1 MPGIGARWITYPTGR
16 RLLRVAD
23 GNSRHL
29 AGRGAWIVA
38 QCRRAGVEM
47 QRGSGKDGGKGPH
60 VAPGVRSRWTEEGK
74 ASDVEP
80 SLSRLGALPTL
91 AFASALR
98 RICLPAAC
106 LWLAVGLPPICAGCM
121 HASRA
126 SVSAK
131 GGVSCAVFEPAWLT
145 YGVPPPYLDRA
156 SRRFGHSGFAGSL
169 PLLALLSIC
178 PRFASG
184 GLREGCVQVAH
195 CMHLGDVPG
204 PLPRC
209 RFGAGLVLV
218 RSTFGL
224 LLTYRPADPPV
235 RTVPLSFPDR
245 STWRVPVR
253 CRICASTHAHACPE
267 RAGIASAAFRD
278 RSGFVPAGACPIRA
292 PLRTGRALD
301 RCSPV
306 APSLLPACNRTT
318 PQTPISWCPFG
329 ALRRRGAPQ
338 PDALLTPF

>member
-1 MPGIGARWITYPTGR
+1 
-16 RLLRVAD
+16 
-23 GNSRHL
+23 
-29 AGRGAWIVA
+29 
-38 QCRRAGVEM
+38 
-47 QRGSGKDGGKGPH
+47 
-60 VAPGVRSRWTEEGK
+60 
-74 ASDVEP
+74 
-80 SLSRLGALPTL
+80 
-91 AFASALR
+91 
-98 RICLPAAC
+98 
-106 LWLAVGLPPICAGCM
+106 M
-121 HASRA
+121 HAGRA

-131 GGVSCAVFEPAWLT
+131 GGVSCAVFEPARLT
-145 YGVPPPYLDRA
+145 SGVPPPYLDRA

-209 RFGAGLVLV
+209 RFGAGLVPV

-224 LLTYRPADPPV
+224 LLAYRPADPPA

-245 STWRVPVR
+245 CTWRVPVR

-292 PLRTGRALD
+292 PSVPAGPWTVAPVLPPRCSRLATGR
-301 RCSPV
+301 RRKPRFPGV
-306 APSLLPACNRTT
+306 LLVP
-318 PQTPISWCPFG
+318 PWCPPPSRSPP
-329 ALRRRGAPQ
+329 A
-338 PDALLTPF
+338 